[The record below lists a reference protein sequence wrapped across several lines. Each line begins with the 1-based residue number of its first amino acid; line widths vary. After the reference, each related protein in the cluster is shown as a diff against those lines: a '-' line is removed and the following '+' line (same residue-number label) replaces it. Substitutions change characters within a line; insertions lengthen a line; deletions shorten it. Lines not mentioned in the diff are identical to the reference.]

1 MGSEAFYPEERPV
14 RPVTVDGFWMDAH
27 PVTVAEFRRFTK
39 ATGHVTVAE
48 RELDPRDFPGA
59 ERGALVPG
67 ALVFTIAGAGG
78 SGRLAPLVVVR
89 ARGLLAPAPGRGQ
102 HDARPG
108 APSGD
113 AGGVR
118 GRRRVRG
125 VGGSGLSGG
134 RAR

>member
-67 ALVFTIAGAGG
+67 ALVFTMT
-78 SGRLAPLVVVR
+78 
-89 ARGLLAPAPGRGQ
+89 PGPVDLDDWRRWWSYQ
-102 HDARPG
+102 PG
-108 APSGD
+108 ACWRPSPW
-113 AGGVR
+113 AGTA
-118 GRRRVRG
+118 RRTA
-125 VGGSGLSGG
+125 GSSI
-134 RAR
+134 R